1 MNDGEKEIFMLI
13 AVTNDEGKI
22 VKIILNRKAYR
33 KARWRKKMERIVKRN
48 TKWFPGWGRCLVI
61 K

>member
-1 MNDGEKEIFMLI
+1 MLI

-33 KARWRKKMERIVKRN
+33 KARWRKKMERVVKWN
-48 TKWFPGWGRCLVI
+48 TKWFPGWGMCLVI